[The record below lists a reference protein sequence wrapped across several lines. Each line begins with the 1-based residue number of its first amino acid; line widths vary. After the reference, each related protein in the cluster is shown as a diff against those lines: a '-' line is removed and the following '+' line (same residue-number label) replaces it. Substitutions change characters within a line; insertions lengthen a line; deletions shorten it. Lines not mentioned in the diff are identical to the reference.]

1 MDAYNAL
8 PSTTFPVVAPNPWA
22 RVQPYNPCK
31 PVWSKTCH
39 LHWPVKYYK
48 DDEDWMGPD
57 PSVLKP
63 PPVTPEQY
71 AGES

>member
-1 MDAYNAL
+1 M
-8 PSTTFPVVAPNPWA
+8 
-22 RVQPYNPCK
+22 